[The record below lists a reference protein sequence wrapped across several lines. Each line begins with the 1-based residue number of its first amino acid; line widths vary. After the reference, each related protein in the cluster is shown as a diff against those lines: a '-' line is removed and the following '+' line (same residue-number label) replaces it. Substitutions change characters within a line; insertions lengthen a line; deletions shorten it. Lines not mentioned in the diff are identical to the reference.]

1 MIVRLPRLRAVLTA
15 CARLGALAGG
25 LLLLVAVGVTSASVA
40 RGLMGRPILGDS
52 EVVEMCM
59 GIAVALCLP
68 WGEMRG
74 AHVVVDVFTAR
85 LRPRL
90 IAWLDAAMRAVVAL
104 VAAVL
109 ALQLAIGAHGVWD
122 RERETMFLQIPY
134 WWGYAGAAVG
144 LFLWTACAGF
154 VAVERV
160 ADARRVGA

>member
-1 MIVRLPRLRAVLTA
+1 MTATLPRLRAALTEVS
-15 CARLGALAGG
+15 RLGALVGG
-25 LLLLVAVGVTSASVA
+25 LLLLVAVIVTCASVA
-40 RGLMGRPILGDS
+40 RGVVGRPILGDS

-85 LRPRL
+85 MRPRA

-134 WWGYAGAAVG
+134 WWGYAAAACG
-144 LFLWTACAGF
+144 LALWTVCAAF
-154 VAVERV
+154 VAVERI
-160 ADARRVGA
+160 ADARAAA